1 MKLTPEILYEKI
13 HSIKKAIKLQ
23 ATEYERRL
31 EGLNHENDRIKEV
44 QKDSIPRE
52 VFDRTINN
60 IMDRMEVLTVWKT
73 KQEGRNQL
81 IQWVP
86 WLIAAIAIIAN
97 WFKK

>member
-1 MKLTPEILYEKI
+1 M
-13 HSIKKAIKLQ
+13 KKALKLQ
-23 ATEYERRL
+23 RPEYERRL

-52 VFDRTINN
+52 VFDRTIVN
-60 IMDRMEVLTVWKT
+60 IMERIEILTTWKT

-86 WLIAAIAIIAN
+86 WLIAAVAIIAN